1 MKKITKFLDSV
12 MGGIKRTC
20 VAKALAVFAV
30 ASVTTNSFAQT
41 LGGANSVINGVED
54 FVGLTPDKVK
64 EASTSTNFSFADKA
78 KVLFL
83 YNVGT
88 GKFLNVGGYW
98 GTCAGLHDYGKAI
111 WVDYDG
117 SNFKFTV
124 NNSNDTGNTLGF
136 ILGDSETDDG
146 VFVDR
151 GNAVG
156 EEAFINWTI
165 EAVPNDAQN
174 TVWIYTEKKDASTI
188 TDLKKIGKYY
198 LSANPDYNG
207 TNKVC
212 DAYKDGK
219 KDGKELGKN
228 SEWRIFTYA
237 QIYKAQQDGS
247 VDNMKN
253 ALDLSFRLLSPNF
266 ERHDGDIKY
275 WKTYDFV
282 SGVQNEDG
290 FAKFGLEKYYVTS
303 AKWNKDEAEKTWKSG
318 YKFDYSEGK
327 KTFDDVHDYQRYL
340 GKYFCGSIIGKCGIL
355 YQDINITLPGTY
367 VIECKGYSNT
377 TKAKLFTGVLD
388 PKNKNKIVAGTMN
401 STVFNQ
407 VSNMSATEQT
417 ALHTNEHNM
426 DYAGKAFY
434 DNLKYMNSVVL
445 TVPESAFYKNGSETD
460 KYEKITIRLGVMTG
474 EYSKVVAPADDE
486 WTVFDDFRLQYASNK
501 TGSDLIL
508 DQDRDELGY
517 LVNSNELFQNKTL
530 HLNKKFVLDKWNTF
544 VLPVNLTTDQVWSA
558 FGGTTRLA
566 KLSNL
571 TETGIEFESVDL
583 TSLKKE
589 GKPAIEA
596 YQPYIIYPGKDVD
609 NTPKYTGTVYVN
621 SKSVDVTIAADHYV
635 IPKVS
640 LPLTTDGKKDFSQM
654 DQSKWATNMSV
665 KSTDGKMEAW
675 GTFARTF
682 GTATQDPDNG
692 KWDIQH
698 KGDIITDRDNLI
710 GSYFFD
716 KGNMYHSTTRA
727 RGLRGFS
734 CWFKPVKNDNGT
746 PKSVK
751 LTLDG
756 VTQSGTTGIEDI
768 LADYEQPVSR
778 FANGI
783 YNLNGQLVKQGNS
796 TAGLPSGMY
805 IVNGKKCI
813 VR

>member
-30 ASVTTNSFAQT
+30 ASVTTSSFAQT
-41 LGGANSVINGVED
+41 TKTTQSVINGVED
-54 FVGLTPDKVK
+54 FKGLTLDKVK
-64 EASTSTNFSFADKA
+64 EASTSTNFSFADKD

-98 GTCAGLHDYGKAI
+98 GTCAGLHDYGKAL
-111 WVDYDG
+111 WVDYVN
-117 SNFKFTV
+117 SKFKFTV

-136 ILGDSETDDG
+136 LLGDSETDNG

-151 GNAVG
+151 GNASG
-156 EEAFINWTI
+156 ETAFTNWTI
-165 EAVPNDAQN
+165 ETVPNDAQN
-174 TVWIYTEKKDASTI
+174 TVWIYTEKSDASSI
-188 TDLKKIGKYY
+188 EDAKKIGNYY

-207 TNKVC
+207 INKVC

-219 KDGKELGKN
+219 KLGDNAK
-228 SEWRIFTYA
+228 WRIFTYA

-253 ALDLSFRLLSPNF
+253 ALDLSFRLMSPNF

-282 SGVQNEDG
+282 STNQDEDG

-303 AKWNKDEAEKTWKSG
+303 AMWNKTEAEKTWEPG

-340 GKYFCGSIIGKCGIL
+340 GKYFCGSITGKCGIL
-355 YQDINITLPGTY
+355 YQDIDITLSGTY

-377 TKAKLFTGVLD
+377 TKAKLFAGVLD
-388 PKNKNKIVAGTMN
+388 PKNKKKMVAGTMN

-445 TVPESAFYKNGSETD
+445 TVPESAFYKDGVRLKSVN
-460 KYEKITIRLGVMTG
+460 IRLGVMTG

-486 WTVFDDFRLQYASNK
+486 WTVFDDFRLQYASKN
-501 TGSDLIL
+501 TDQDLIL
-508 DQDRDELGY
+508 DEMRDNLNY
-517 LVNSNELFQNKTL
+517 LVNGSDKYENATL
-530 HLNKKFVLDKWNTF
+530 HLKKTLTKNKWNSL
-544 VLPVNLTTDQVWSA
+544 VLPVNLTKDQLQST
-558 FGGTTRLA
+558 FGANTRLA
-566 KLSNL
+566 ILNTL
-571 TETGIEFESVDL
+571 TSTSIEFKSVDL
-583 TSLKKE
+583 DKIKDTDVALVANK
-589 GKPAIEA
+589 
-596 YQPYIIYPGKDVD
+596 PYIIFPEKDQTES
-609 NTPKYTGTVYVN
+609 NSASYTAIINVN
-621 SKSVDVTIAADHYV
+621 NKTNKVNVSAGHYTIA
-635 IPKVS
+635 KV
-640 LPLTTDGKKDFSQM
+640 KNVDFSNIKTE
-654 DQSKWATNMSV
+654 DWTTKLVDAA
-665 KSTDGKMEAW
+665 DGSIAAY

-682 GTATQDPDNG
+682 GEYTEKDEDGTYSDVTSKG
-692 KWDIQH
+692 K
-698 KGDIITDRDNLI
+698 IIEGRPTLVNC
-710 GSYFFD
+710 YFFD
-716 KGNMYHSTTRA
+716 KGYMYHSATRP

-734 CWFKPVKNDNGT
+734 CWFQ
-746 PKSVK
+746 PKTTSGAQNAQ
-751 LTLDG
+751 LTIDG
-756 VTQSGTTGIEDI
+756 VSQGTTGIEDI

>member
-136 ILGDSETDDG
+136 LLGDSETDNG

-156 EEAFINWTI
+156 EEAFTNWTI

-188 TDLKKIGKYY
+188 ADLLKIGKYY

-219 KDGKELGKN
+219 KDGKELGEN

-237 QIYKAQQDGS
+237 QIYKAQHDGV

-253 ALDLSFRLLSPNF
+253 ALDLSFRLMSPNF
-266 ERHDGDIKY
+266 ERHDGDIKD

-282 SGVQNEDG
+282 STNKDEDG

-303 AKWNKDEAEKTWKSG
+303 ALWNKTEAEKTWEPG
-318 YKFDYSEGK
+318 YKFDYSTER

-340 GKYFCGSIIGKCGIL
+340 GKYFCGSITGKCGIL
-355 YQDINITLPGTY
+355 YQNIEITLPGTY

-377 TKAKLFTGVLD
+377 TKAKLFAGVLD
-388 PKNKNKIVAGTMN
+388 PKNENKMVAGTMN

-407 VSNMSATEQT
+407 VSNMSATEQD
-417 ALHTNEHNM
+417 ALHTAERNM

-445 TVPESAFYKNGSETD
+445 TVPKSVFENANG
-460 KYEKITIRLGVMTG
+460 KPVHIRLGVMTG

-486 WTVFDDFRLQYASNK
+486 WTVFDDFRLQYASTN
-501 TGSDLIL
+501 TDQDLIL
-508 DQDRDELGY
+508 DEMRDNLNY
-517 LVNSNELFQNKTL
+517 LVNGSDKYENATL
-530 HLNKKFVLDKWNTF
+530 HLNKTLTKNKWNSL
-544 VLPVNLTTDQVWSA
+544 VLPVSLTKYQLQST
-558 FGGTTRLA
+558 FGANTRLA
-566 KLSNL
+566 KLNTL
-571 TETGIEFESVDL
+571 TSTSIEFKTVDF
-583 TSLKKE
+583 T
-589 GKPAIEA
+589 GKADDYVVLEA
-596 YQPYIIYPGKDVD
+596 NKPYIIFPEKDKAES
-609 NTPKYTGTVYVN
+609 NSASYTAIINVKNEKKKVN
-621 SKSVDVTIAADHYV
+621 VPAGHYTIA
-635 IPKVS
+635 KV
-640 LPLTTDGKKDFSQM
+640 KNVDFSNIKTEDWTTM
-654 DQSKWATNMSV
+654 LVDAA
-665 KSTDGKMEAW
+665 DGSIAAY

-682 GTATQDPDNG
+682 GTEQTDKEDGTYTWKNDG
-692 KWDIQH
+692 T
-698 KGDIITDRDNLI
+698 IIKDRPTLVNC
-710 GSYFFD
+710 YFFD
-716 KGNMYHSTTRA
+716 KGNMYHSATRP

-734 CWFKPVKNDNGT
+734 CWFKPTKNNNN
-746 PKSVK
+746 PQSVK

-768 LADYEQPVSR
+768 LADNEQPVSR

>member
-30 ASVTTNSFAQT
+30 ASITTSSFAQT
-41 LGGANSVINGVED
+41 LEGEQPVINGVED
-54 FVGLTPDKVK
+54 FKGLTLDEVK
-64 EASTSTNFSFADKA
+64 KASTSTNFSFADKA

-98 GTCAGLHDYGKAI
+98 GTCAGLHDYGKAL
-111 WVDYDG
+111 WVDFDG
-117 SNFKFTV
+117 TNFKFTM
-124 NNSNDTGNTLGF
+124 NNGNDTGNTLG
-136 ILGDSETDDG
+136 LVLDKSSETDNG

-156 EEAFINWTI
+156 ETAFTNWTI

-174 TVWIYTEKKDASTI
+174 TVWIYTKKSDASSI
-188 TDLKKIGKYY
+188 EDAKKIGTYY

-207 TNKVC
+207 TNRVC

-219 KDGKELGKN
+219 KDGKELGEN

-237 QIYKAQQDGS
+237 QIYEAQKKGS
-247 VDNMKN
+247 LDNMKN
-253 ALDLSFRLLSPNF
+253 ALDLSFRLKSPNF
-266 ERHDGDIKY
+266 ERHDNEINA

-282 SGVQNEDG
+282 STNLDEDG

-303 AKWNKDEAEKTWKSG
+303 AKWNKTEAEKTWKPG

-340 GKYFCGSIIGKCGIL
+340 GKYFCGSITGKCGIL
-355 YQDINITLPGTY
+355 YQNIEITLPGTY

-377 TKAKLFTGVLD
+377 PKAKLFAGVLD
-388 PKNKNKIVAGTMN
+388 PNNEKKMVDGTMN

-407 VSNMSATEQT
+407 VSNMSAEEQNK
-417 ALHTNEHNM
+417 LHTGERNM
-426 DYAGKAFY
+426 DYAGRGFY

-445 TVPESAFYKNGSETD
+445 TVPKSVFENANG
-460 KYEKITIRLGVMTG
+460 KPVHIRLGVMTG

-486 WTVFDDFRLQYASNK
+486 WTVFDDFRLQYASTN
-501 TGSDLIL
+501 TDQDLIL
-508 DQDRDELGY
+508 DEMRDNLNY
-517 LVNSNELFQNKTL
+517 LVNGSDKYENATL
-530 HLNKKFVLDKWNTF
+530 HLNKTLTKNKWNSL
-544 VLPVNLTTDQVWSA
+544 VLPVSLTKYQLQST
-558 FGGTTRLA
+558 FGANTRLA
-566 KLSNL
+566 KLNTL
-571 TETGIEFESVDL
+571 TSTSIEFKTVDF
-583 TSLKKE
+583 T
-589 GKPAIEA
+589 GKADDYVVLEA
-596 YQPYIIYPGKDVD
+596 NKPYIIFPEKDKAES
-609 NTPKYTGTVYVN
+609 NSASYTAIINVKNEKKKVN
-621 SKSVDVTIAADHYV
+621 VPAGHYTIAMV
-635 IPKVS
+635 KNV
-640 LPLTTDGKKDFSQM
+640 DFSNIKTEDWTTM
-654 DQSKWATNMSV
+654 LVDAA
-665 KSTDGKMEAW
+665 DGSIAAY

-682 GTATQDPDNG
+682 GEYIEKDEDGTYSDVTSKG
-692 KWDIQH
+692 K
-698 KGDIITDRDNLI
+698 IIEGRPTLVNC
-710 GSYFFD
+710 YFFD
-716 KGNMYHSTTRA
+716 KGNMYHSATRP

-734 CWFKPVKNDNGT
+734 CWFQPTTTSGAQNAQ
-746 PKSVK
+746 
-751 LTLDG
+751 LTIDG
-756 VTQSGTTGIEDI
+756 VSQGTTGIEDI

>member
-12 MGGIKRTC
+12 MGGIKCTC

-30 ASVTTNSFAQT
+30 ASVTTSSFAQT

-54 FVGLTPDKVK
+54 FKGLTLK
-64 EASTSTNFSFADKA
+64 EVQDASTSTNFSFADKA

-98 GTCAGLHDYGKAI
+98 GTCAGLHDYGKAL
-111 WVDYDG
+111 WVDYVN
-117 SNFKFTV
+117 SKFKFTV

-136 ILGDSETDDG
+136 LLGDSETDNG

-151 GNAVG
+151 GNAFS
-156 EEAFINWTI
+156 ETAFTNWTI

-174 TVWIYTEKKDASTI
+174 TVWIYTEKSDASSI
-188 TDLKKIGKYY
+188 EDAKKIGKYY

-219 KDGKELGKN
+219 KDGKELGEN

-237 QIYKAQQDGS
+237 QIYKAQHDGV

-253 ALDLSFRLLSPNF
+253 ALDLSFRLMSPNF
-266 ERHDGDIKY
+266 ERNDGDIKY

-282 SGVQNEDG
+282 SGNQNEDG

-303 AKWNKDEAEKTWKSG
+303 ALWNKTEAEKTWKPG

-340 GKYFCGSIIGKCGIL
+340 GKYFCGSITGKCGIL
-355 YQDINITLPGTY
+355 YQDIDITLSGTY

-377 TKAKLFTGVLD
+377 TKAKLFAGVLD
-388 PKNKNKIVAGTMN
+388 HANKNKMVNGTMN
-401 STVFNQ
+401 STMFNQ
-407 VSNMSATEQT
+407 VSNMSEAEQT

-426 DYAGKAFY
+426 DYAGKALY

-486 WTVFDDFRLQYASNK
+486 WTVFDDFRLQYASTN
-501 TGSDLIL
+501 TDQDLIL
-508 DQDRDELGY
+508 DEMRDNLNY
-517 LVNSNELFQNKTL
+517 LVNGSDKYENATL
-530 HLNKKFVLDKWNTF
+530 HLNKTLTKNKWNSL
-544 VLPVNLTTDQVWSA
+544 VLPVNLTKYQLKST
-558 FGGTTRLA
+558 FGANTRLA
-566 KLSNL
+566 KLNTL
-571 TETGIEFESVDL
+571 TPTSIEFKTVDF
-583 TSLKKE
+583 T
-589 GKPAIEA
+589 GKADDYVALEA
-596 YQPYIIYPGKDVD
+596 NKPYIIFPEKDKTES
-609 NTPKYTGTVYVN
+609 NSASYTAILNVKNEKKKVN
-621 SKSVDVTIAADHYV
+621 VPAGHYTIA
-635 IPKVS
+635 KV
-640 LPLTTDGKKDFSQM
+640 KNVDFSNIKTE
-654 DQSKWATNMSV
+654 DWTTKLVDAA
-665 KSTDGKMEAW
+665 DGSIAAY

-682 GTATQDPDNG
+682 GEYTEKDEDGTYSDVTSKG
-692 KWDIQH
+692 KII
-698 KGDIITDRDNLI
+698 KGRPTLVNC
-710 GSYFFD
+710 YFFD
-716 KGNMYHSTTRA
+716 KGNMYHSATRP

-734 CWFKPVKNDNGT
+734 CWFQPTTTSGAQNAQ
-746 PKSVK
+746 
-751 LTLDG
+751 LTIDG
-756 VTQSGTTGIEDI
+756 VSQGTTGIEDI

>member
-64 EASTSTNFSFADKA
+64 EASTSTNFSFADKD

-136 ILGDSETDDG
+136 LLGDSETDNG

-156 EEAFINWTI
+156 EEAFTDWTI

-188 TDLKKIGKYY
+188 ADLKKIGKYY

-219 KDGKELGKN
+219 KDGKELGEN

-237 QIYKAQQDGS
+237 QIYKAQHDGV

-253 ALDLSFRLLSPNF
+253 ALDLSFRLMSPNF

-282 SGVQNEDG
+282 STNKDEDG

-303 AKWNKDEAEKTWKSG
+303 ALWNKTEAEKTWEPG
-318 YKFDYSEGK
+318 YKFDYSTEK

-340 GKYFCGSIIGKCGIL
+340 GKYFCGSITGKCGIL
-355 YQDINITLPGTY
+355 YQNIEITLPGTY

-377 TKAKLFTGVLD
+377 PKAKLFAGVLNPENENEMVD
-388 PKNKNKIVAGTMN
+388 GTMN

-407 VSNMSATEQT
+407 VSNMSAEEQNK
-417 ALHTNEHNM
+417 LHTGERNM
-426 DYAGKAFY
+426 DYAGRGFY

-445 TVPESAFYKNGSETD
+445 TVPKSVFENANG
-460 KYEKITIRLGVMTG
+460 KPVHIRLGVMTG

-486 WTVFDDFRLQYASNK
+486 WTVFDDFRLQYASTN
-501 TGSDLIL
+501 TDQDLIL
-508 DQDRDELGY
+508 DEMRDNLNY
-517 LVNSNELFQNKTL
+517 LVNGSDKYENATL
-530 HLNKKFVLDKWNTF
+530 HLNKTLTKNKWNSL
-544 VLPVNLTTDQVWSA
+544 VLPVNLTKNQLQST
-558 FGGTTRLA
+558 FGANTRLA
-566 KLSNL
+566 KLTTL
-571 TETGIEFESVDL
+571 TSTSIEFESVDFTDKADDYVAL
-583 TSLKKE
+583 
-589 GKPAIEA
+589 EA
-596 YQPYIIYPGKDVD
+596 CKPYIIFPEKDKEES
-609 NTPKYTGTVYVN
+609 NSASYTAILNVKNEKKKVN
-621 SKSVDVTIAADHYV
+621 VPAGHYTIA
-635 IPKVS
+635 KV
-640 LPLTTDGKKDFSQM
+640 KNVDFSNIKTE
-654 DQSKWATNMSV
+654 DWTTKLVDAA
-665 KSTDGKMEAW
+665 DGSIAAY

-682 GTATQDPDNG
+682 GEYTENDDDGTYSDVTSKG
-692 KWDIQH
+692 K
-698 KGDIITDRDNLI
+698 IIEGRPTLVNC
-710 GSYFFD
+710 YFFD
-716 KGNMYHSTTRA
+716 KGYMYHSATRP

-734 CWFKPVKNDNGT
+734 CWFQ
-746 PKSVK
+746 PKTTSGAQNAQ
-751 LTLDG
+751 LTIDG
-756 VTQSGTTGIEDI
+756 VSQGTTGIEDI

>member
-30 ASVTTNSFAQT
+30 ASVTTSSFAQT
-41 LGGANSVINGVED
+41 KETTQSPVINGVED
-54 FVGLTPDKVK
+54 FDGLTLDEVQK
-64 EASTSTNFSFADKA
+64 ASASTNFSFADKA

-98 GTCAGLHDYGKAI
+98 GSCAGLHDYGKAI
-111 WVDYDG
+111 WVDYVN
-117 SNFKFTV
+117 SKFKFTV

-136 ILGDSETDDG
+136 LLGDSETDNG

-151 GNAVG
+151 GNAYG
-156 EEAFINWTI
+156 EAAFTNWTI
-165 EAVPNDAQN
+165 EAVPNDAHN
-174 TVWIYTEKKDASTI
+174 TVWIYTEKTEGSSIEDA
-188 TDLKKIGKYY
+188 KKIGKYY

-219 KDGKELGKN
+219 KDGKNLGEN

-237 QIYKAQQDGS
+237 QIYKAQQEGS

-253 ALDLSFRLLSPNF
+253 ALNLSFRLMSPNF

-282 SGVQNEDG
+282 STNKDEDG

-303 AKWNKDEAEKTWKSG
+303 ALWNKTEAEKTWEPG
-318 YKFDYSEGK
+318 YKFDYSTER

-340 GKYFCGSIIGKCGIL
+340 GKYFCGSITGKCGIL
-355 YQDINITLPGTY
+355 YQNIEITLPGTY

-377 TKAKLFTGVLD
+377 TKAKLFAGVLD
-388 PKNKNKIVAGTMN
+388 PNNENEMVDGTMN

-407 VSNMSATEQT
+407 VSNMSAEEQNK
-417 ALHTNEHNM
+417 LHTGERNM
-426 DYAGKAFY
+426 DYAGRGFY

-445 TVPESAFYKNGSETD
+445 TVPKSVFENANG
-460 KYEKITIRLGVMTG
+460 KPVHIRLGVMTG

-486 WTVFDDFRLQYASNK
+486 WTVFDDFRLQFASTN
-501 TGSDLIL
+501 TDQDLIL
-508 DQDRDELGY
+508 DEMRDNLNY
-517 LVNSNELFQNKTL
+517 LVNGNDKYENATL
-530 HLNKKFVLDKWNTF
+530 HLNKTLTKNKWNSL
-544 VLPVNLTTDQVWSA
+544 VLPVNLTKNQLQST
-558 FGGTTRLA
+558 FGANTRLA
-566 KLSNL
+566 KLTTL
-571 TETGIEFESVDL
+571 TSTSIEFESVDFTDKADDYVAL
-583 TSLKKE
+583 
-589 GKPAIEA
+589 EA
-596 YQPYIIYPGKDVD
+596 CKPYIIFPEKDKEES
-609 NTPKYTGTVYVN
+609 NSASYTAILNVKNEKKKVN
-621 SKSVDVTIAADHYV
+621 VPAGHYTIA
-635 IPKVS
+635 KV
-640 LPLTTDGKKDFSQM
+640 KNVDFSNIKTE
-654 DQSKWATNMSV
+654 DWTTKLVDAA
-665 KSTDGKMEAW
+665 DGSIAAY

-682 GTATQDPDNG
+682 GSYEEKDDGTYSDVTS
-692 KWDIQH
+692 
-698 KGDIITDRDNLI
+698 KGTIISGRPRLEH
-710 GSYFFD
+710 SYFFD
-716 KGNMYHSTTRA
+716 KGYMYHSTGRP

-734 CWFKPVKNDNGT
+734 CWFEPTTTSGAQNAQ
-746 PKSVK
+746 
-751 LTLDG
+751 LTIDG
-756 VTQSGTTGIEDI
+756 VSQGTTGIEDI

-796 TAGLPSGMY
+796 TVGLPSGMY

>member
-30 ASVTTNSFAQT
+30 ASITTTSFAQT
-41 LGGANSVINGVED
+41 KETTQSPVINGVED
-54 FVGLTPDKVK
+54 LVGLTPAEVK

-83 YNVGT
+83 YNVKT

-111 WVDYDG
+111 WVDYVN
-117 SNFKFTV
+117 SKFKFTL
-124 NNSNDTGNTLGF
+124 NNGNDTGNTLGLL
-136 ILGDSETDDG
+136 LGNSDTDHG

-156 EEAFINWTI
+156 EEALCNWTI
-165 EAVPNDAQN
+165 EAVPGDAKN
-174 TVWIYTEKKDASTI
+174 TVKIYTQKVSASTI
-188 TDLKKIGKYY
+188 EDLKIKYY

-219 KDGKELGKN
+219 KDGKELGEN
-228 SEWRIFTYA
+228 SEWRIFTYD
-237 QIYKAQQDGS
+237 QIYEAQKKGYLDS
-247 VDNMKN
+247 MKN
-253 ALDLSFRLLSPNF
+253 ALDLSFRLKSPNF
-266 ERHDGDIKY
+266 ERHDKEINA

-282 SGVQNEDG
+282 STNQDEDG

-303 AKWNKDEAEKTWKSG
+303 ALWNKSEAEKTWKPG
-318 YKFDYSEGK
+318 YEFDYSEGK

-340 GKYFCGSIIGKCGIL
+340 GKYFCGSITGKCGIL
-355 YQDINITLPGTY
+355 YQNIEITLPGTY

-377 TKAKLFTGVLD
+377 PKAKLFAGVLD
-388 PKNKNKIVAGTMN
+388 PNNEKKMVDGTMN

-407 VSNMSATEQT
+407 VSNMSAEEQNK
-417 ALHTNEHNM
+417 LHTGERNM
-426 DYAGKAFY
+426 DYAGREFY

-445 TVPESAFYKNGSETD
+445 TVPKSLFENANG
-460 KYEKITIRLGVMTG
+460 KPVHICLGVMTG

-486 WTVFDDFRLQYASNK
+486 WTVFDDFRLQYASTN
-501 TGSDLIL
+501 TDQDLIL
-508 DQDRDELGY
+508 DEMRDNLNY
-517 LVNSNELFQNKTL
+517 LVNGSDKYENATL
-530 HLNKKFVLDKWNTF
+530 HLNKTLTKNKWNSL
-544 VLPVNLTTDQVWSA
+544 VLPVSLTKYQLQST
-558 FGGTTRLA
+558 FGANTRLA
-566 KLSNL
+566 KLNTL
-571 TETGIEFESVDL
+571 TSTSIEFKTVNLYEIGGGEVAL
-583 TSLKKE
+583 
-589 GKPAIEA
+589 EA
-596 YQPYIIYPGKDVD
+596 CKPYIIFPEKDKAESNSASYTAILNLKNGK
-609 NTPKYTGTVYVN
+609 KMVN
-621 SKSVDVTIAADHYV
+621 VPANHYTIA
-635 IPKVS
+635 KV
-640 LPLTTDGKKDFSQM
+640 KNVDFSNIKTEDWTTM
-654 DQSKWATNMSV
+654 LVDAA
-665 KSTDGKMEAW
+665 DGSIAAY

-682 GTATQDPDNG
+682 GKYTEKDEDGTYSDVTSKG
-692 KWDIQH
+692 K
-698 KGDIITDRDNLI
+698 IIEGRPTLVNC
-710 GSYFFD
+710 YFFD
-716 KGNMYHSTTRA
+716 KGNMYHSATRP
-727 RGLRGFS
+727 RGLCGFS
-734 CWFKPVKNDNGT
+734 CWFQPTTTSGAQNA
-746 PKSVK
+746 
-751 LTLDG
+751 LFTLDG
-756 VTQSGTTGIEDI
+756 VSQGTTGIEDI

>member
-20 VAKALAVFAV
+20 IAKAVAVFAV
-30 ASVTTNSFAQT
+30 ASITTSSFAQT
-41 LGGANSVINGVED
+41 KETTQSPVINGVED
-54 FVGLTPDKVK
+54 FDGLTLDEVQK
-64 EASTSTNFSFADKA
+64 ASTSTNFSFADKT

-98 GTCAGLHDYGKAI
+98 GSCAGLHDYGKAI
-111 WVDYDG
+111 WVDYVN
-117 SNFKFTV
+117 SKFKFTV

-136 ILGDSETDDG
+136 LLGDSETDNG

-151 GNAVG
+151 GNAYG
-156 EEAFINWTI
+156 EAAFTNWTI
-165 EAVPNDAQN
+165 EAVPNDAHN
-174 TVWIYTEKKDASTI
+174 TVWIYTEKTESSSIEDA
-188 TDLKKIGKYY
+188 KKIGKYY

-219 KDGKELGKN
+219 KDGKNLGEN

-253 ALDLSFRLLSPNF
+253 ALDLSFRLMSPNF

-282 SGVQNEDG
+282 STNQDEDG

-303 AKWNKDEAEKTWKSG
+303 AMWNKTEAEKTWEPG
-318 YKFDYSEGK
+318 YKFDYSEDK

-340 GKYFCGSIIGKCGIL
+340 GKYFCGSITGKCGIL
-355 YQDINITLPGTY
+355 YQDIDITMHGTY

-377 TKAKLFTGVLD
+377 TKAKLFAGVLD
-388 PKNKNKIVAGTMN
+388 PKNENKMVAGTMN

-407 VSNMSATEQT
+407 VSNMSADEQN
-417 ALHTNEHNM
+417 ALHTAKHNM
-426 DYAGKAFY
+426 DYAGKAFF
-434 DNLKYMNSVVL
+434 DNRKYMNSVVL
-445 TVPESAFYKNGSETD
+445 TVPESAFYKDGVRLKSVN
-460 KYEKITIRLGVMTG
+460 IRLGVMTG
-474 EYSKVVAPADDE
+474 DYNSVEAPASDE
-486 WTVFDDFRLQYASNK
+486 WTVFDDFRLQYASTN
-501 TGSDLIL
+501 TDQDLIL
-508 DQDRDELGY
+508 DEMRDNLNY
-517 LVNSNELFQNKTL
+517 LVNGSDKYEHATL
-530 HLNKKFVLDKWNTF
+530 HLHKTLTKKKWNSL
-544 VLPVNLTTDQVWSA
+544 VLPVNLTKGQLRST
-558 FGGTTRLA
+558 FGANTRLA
-566 KLSNL
+566 ELKTL
-571 TETGIEFESVDL
+571 TSISIEFESVDL
-583 TSLKKE
+583 DRIGDTDVALV
-589 GKPAIEA
+589 ANM
-596 YQPYIIYPGKDVD
+596 PYIIFPEKDQTESNSASYTAIINVNNKTKKVNVPANHYTIAKVTNVDFSKIDKNNWTTLLTGGD
-609 NTPKYTGTVYVN
+609 NTIKAY
-621 SKSVDVTIAADHYV
+621 
-635 IPKVS
+635 
-640 LPLTTDGKKDFSQM
+640 
-654 DQSKWATNMSV
+654 
-665 KSTDGKMEAW
+665 

-682 GTATQDPDNG
+682 GEYTEKDEDGTYSDVTNKG
-692 KWDIQH
+692 KII
-698 KGDIITDRDNLI
+698 KGRPTLVNC
-710 GSYFFD
+710 YFFD
-716 KGNMYHSTTRA
+716 KGNMYHSATRP

-734 CWFKPVKNDNGT
+734 CWFEPVSGGT
-746 PKSVK
+746 TQNVQF
-751 LTLDG
+751 TLDG
-756 VTQSGTTGIEDI
+756 VTPNGTTGIEDI

>member
-64 EASTSTNFSFADKA
+64 EASTSTNFSFVDKD

-98 GTCAGLHDYGKAI
+98 GTCAGLHDYGKAL
-111 WVDYDG
+111 WVDYVN
-117 SNFKFTV
+117 SKFKFTV

-136 ILGDSETDDG
+136 LLGDSETDNG
-146 VFVDR
+146 LFVDR

-156 EEAFINWTI
+156 EEAFTNWTI

-188 TDLKKIGKYY
+188 ADLKKIGKYY

-219 KDGKELGKN
+219 KDGKELGEN

-237 QIYKAQQDGS
+237 QIYKAQHDGV

-253 ALDLSFRLLSPNF
+253 ALDLSFRLMSPNF

-282 SGVQNEDG
+282 STNKDEDG

-303 AKWNKDEAEKTWKSG
+303 ALWNKTEAEKTWKPG
-318 YKFDYSEGK
+318 YKFDYSTEK

-340 GKYFCGSIIGKCGIL
+340 GKYFCGSITGKCGIL
-355 YQDINITLPGTY
+355 YQNIEITLPGTY

-377 TKAKLFTGVLD
+377 PKAKLFAGVLNPENEKEMVD
-388 PKNKNKIVAGTMN
+388 GTMN

-407 VSNMSATEQT
+407 VSNMSAEEQNK
-417 ALHTNEHNM
+417 LHTGEHNM
-426 DYAGKAFY
+426 DYAGRGFY

-445 TVPESAFYKNGSETD
+445 TVPKSVFENANG
-460 KYEKITIRLGVMTG
+460 KPVHIRLGVMTG

-486 WTVFDDFRLQYASNK
+486 WTVFDDFRLQYASTN
-501 TGSDLIL
+501 TDQDLIL
-508 DQDRDELGY
+508 DEMRDNLNY
-517 LVNSNELFQNKTL
+517 LVNGSDKYENATL
-530 HLNKKFVLDKWNTF
+530 HLNKTLTKNKWNSL
-544 VLPVNLTTDQVWSA
+544 VLPVNLTKNQLQST
-558 FGGTTRLA
+558 FGANTRLA
-566 KLSNL
+566 KLTTL
-571 TETGIEFESVDL
+571 TSTSIEFESVDFTDKADDYVAL
-583 TSLKKE
+583 
-589 GKPAIEA
+589 EA
-596 YQPYIIYPGKDVD
+596 CKPYIIFPEKDKEES
-609 NTPKYTGTVYVN
+609 NSASYTAILNVKNEKKKVN
-621 SKSVDVTIAADHYV
+621 VPAGHYTIA
-635 IPKVS
+635 KV
-640 LPLTTDGKKDFSQM
+640 KNVDFSNIKTE
-654 DQSKWATNMSV
+654 DWTTKLVDAA
-665 KSTDGKMEAW
+665 DGSIAAY

-682 GTATQDPDNG
+682 GEYTEKDEDGTYSDVTS
-692 KWDIQH
+692 
-698 KGDIITDRDNLI
+698 KGTIISGRPNLEYC
-710 GSYFFD
+710 YFFD
-716 KGNMYHSTTRA
+716 KGNMYHSSIKGRV

-734 CWFKPVKNDNGT
+734 CWFQPTTTSGT
-746 PKSVK
+746 QNAQ
-751 LTLDG
+751 LTIDG
-756 VTQSGTTGIEDI
+756 VSQGTTGIEDI

-783 YNLNGQLVKQGNS
+783 YNLNGQLVKTGNS

>member
-54 FVGLTPDKVK
+54 FKGLTLDEVQK
-64 EASTSTNFSFADKA
+64 ASTSTNFSFADKA

-124 NNSNDTGNTLGF
+124 NNSNDTGNNLGF
-136 ILGDSETDDG
+136 LLGDSETDNG

-156 EEAFINWTI
+156 EEAFTNWTI

-188 TDLKKIGKYY
+188 ADLKKIGKYY

-219 KDGKELGKN
+219 KDGKELGEN

-237 QIYKAQQDGS
+237 QIYKAQHDGV

-253 ALDLSFRLLSPNF
+253 ALDLSFRLMSPNF

-282 SGVQNEDG
+282 STNKDEDG

-303 AKWNKDEAEKTWKSG
+303 ALWNKTEAEKTWESG
-318 YKFDYSEGK
+318 YKFDYSTEK

-340 GKYFCGSIIGKCGIL
+340 GKYFCGSITGKCGIL
-355 YQDINITLPGTY
+355 YQNIEITLPGTY
-367 VIECKGYSNT
+367 VVECKGYSNT
-377 TKAKLFTGVLD
+377 PKAKLFAGVLN
-388 PKNKNKIVAGTMN
+388 PENENKMVVGTMN

-407 VSNMSATEQT
+407 VSNMSAEEQNK
-417 ALHTNEHNM
+417 LHTGERNM

-445 TVPESAFYKNGSETD
+445 TVPESAFTTNADGTKSA
-460 KYEKITIRLGVMTG
+460 KIRIGVMTG
-474 EYSKVVAPADDE
+474 VYNTEASQVEAPDANE
-486 WTVFDDFRLQYASNK
+486 WTVFDDFRLQYASRT

-508 DQDRDELGY
+508 DQDREELGY
-517 LVNSNELFQNKTL
+517 LVNSNELLQNKTL

-544 VLPVNLTTDQVWSA
+544 VLPVNLTKDQVWNA

-589 GKPAIEA
+589 EPAIEA
-596 YQPYIIYPGKDVD
+596 YQPYIIFPGKDVD
-609 NTPKYTGTVYVN
+609 QTPKYTGTVYVN
-621 SKSVDVTIAADHYV
+621 NKSMNVTIAADHYV

-640 LPLTTDGKKDFSQM
+640 LPLTTDGKKDFSKM
-654 DQSKWATNMSV
+654 DQSTWATNMSV

-698 KGDIITDRDNLI
+698 KGDIISGRDNLK

-716 KGNMYHSTTRA
+716 KGNMYHSATRP

-734 CWFKPVKNDNGT
+734 CWFKPTKNNNN
-746 PKSVK
+746 PQSVK

>member
-30 ASVTTNSFAQT
+30 ASITTSSFALT

-111 WVDYDG
+111 WVDYVN
-117 SNFKFTV
+117 SKFKFTV
-124 NNSNDTGNTLGF
+124 NNNNDTGNTLGLL
-136 ILGDSETDDG
+136 LGDSETDHG

-156 EEAFINWTI
+156 ETALCNWTI
-165 EAVPNDAQN
+165 VAVPGDAKN
-174 TVWIYTEKKDASTI
+174 TVKIYTQKESASTI
-188 TDLKKIGKYY
+188 EDLKIKYY

-207 TNKVC
+207 TNRVC

-219 KDGKELGKN
+219 KDGKELGEN
-228 SEWRIFTYA
+228 SEWRIFTYD
-237 QIYKAQQDGS
+237 QIYEAQKKGS
-247 VDNMKN
+247 LDNMKN
-253 ALDLSFRLLSPNF
+253 ALDLSFRLKSPNF

-282 SGVQNEDG
+282 SGNKNEDG

-303 AKWNKDEAEKTWKSG
+303 ALWNKTEAEKTWESG
-318 YKFDYSEGK
+318 YKFDYSTEK

-340 GKYFCGSIIGKCGIL
+340 GKYFCGSITGKCGIL
-355 YQDINITLPGTY
+355 YQNIEITLPGTY

-377 TKAKLFTGVLD
+377 PKAKLFAGVLNPENED
-388 PKNKNKIVAGTMN
+388 EMVDGTMN
-401 STVFNQ
+401 STVLNQ
-407 VSNMSATEQT
+407 VSNMSAEEQNK
-417 ALHTNEHNM
+417 LHTGERNM
-426 DYAGKAFY
+426 DYAGRGFY
-434 DNLKYMNSVVL
+434 DNLKYMNSVVI
-445 TVPESAFYKNGSETD
+445 TVPKSVFENANG
-460 KYEKITIRLGVMTG
+460 KPVHIRLGVMTG
-474 EYSKVVAPADDE
+474 TYSTDASKVKDAAPGE
-486 WTVFDDFRLQYASNK
+486 WTVFDDFRLQYASTN
-501 TGSDLIL
+501 TDQDLIL
-508 DQDRDELGY
+508 DEMRDNLNY
-517 LVNSNELFQNKTL
+517 LVNGSDKYENATL
-530 HLNKKFVLDKWNTF
+530 HLNKTLTKNKWNSL
-544 VLPVNLTTDQVWSA
+544 VLPVNLTKNQLQST
-558 FGGTTRLA
+558 FGANTRLA
-566 KLSNL
+566 KLTRL
-571 TETGIEFESVDL
+571 TPTSIEFESVDFTDKADDYVAL
-583 TSLKKE
+583 
-589 GKPAIEA
+589 EA
-596 YQPYIIYPGKDVD
+596 CKPYIIFPEKDKEES
-609 NTPKYTGTVYVN
+609 NSASYTAILNVKNKKKKVN
-621 SKSVDVTIAADHYV
+621 VPAGHYTIA
-635 IPKVS
+635 KV
-640 LPLTTDGKKDFSQM
+640 KNVDFSNIKTE
-654 DQSKWATNMSV
+654 DWTTKLVDAA
-665 KSTDGKMEAW
+665 DGSIAAY

-682 GTATQDPDNG
+682 GEYTENDEDGTYSDVTS
-692 KWDIQH
+692 
-698 KGDIITDRDNLI
+698 KGTIISGRPRLEH
-710 GSYFFD
+710 SYFFD
-716 KGNMYHSTTRA
+716 KGNMYHSTGRP

-734 CWFKPVKNDNGT
+734 CWFEPTTTSGAQNAQL
-746 PKSVK
+746 SI
-751 LTLDG
+751 DG
-756 VTQSGTTGIEDI
+756 VSQGTTGIEDI

>member
-30 ASVTTNSFAQT
+30 ASVTTSSFAQT

-54 FVGLTPDKVK
+54 FKGLTLK
-64 EASTSTNFSFADKA
+64 EVQDASTSTNFSFADKA

-98 GTCAGLHDYGKAI
+98 GTSAGLHDYGKAL

-117 SNFKFTV
+117 SKFKFTV
-124 NNSNDTGNTLGF
+124 NNNNDTGN
-136 ILGDSETDDG
+136 ILGLVLGNSETDNG

-151 GNAVG
+151 GHPSD
-156 EEAFINWTI
+156 EALTNWTI
-165 EAVPNDAQN
+165 EAVGDVQN
-174 TVWIYTEKKDASTI
+174 TVWIYTEKTEGSSIEDA
-188 TDLKKIGKYY
+188 KKIGKYY

-219 KDGKELGKN
+219 KDGKELGEN
-228 SEWRIFTYA
+228 SKWRIFTYD
-237 QIYKAQQDGS
+237 QIYKAQQQGV

-253 ALDLSFRLLSPNF
+253 ALDLSFRLMSQNF

-282 SGVQNEDG
+282 SRDQNENG
-290 FAKFGLEKYYVTS
+290 FAKFGLEKYYIISRDWTNVQNIW
-303 AKWNKDEAEKTWKSG
+303 ADVKKDLTA
-318 YKFDYSEGK
+318 DYTFNNGK
-327 KTFDDVHDYQRYL
+327 VDQKFDDVEDYQRHL
-340 GKYFCGSIIGKCGIL
+340 GKYFCGSITGKCGIL
-355 YQDINITLPGTY
+355 YQDIDITLHGTY
-367 VIECKGYSNT
+367 IIECKGYSNT
-377 TKAKLFTGVLD
+377 TKAKLFVGVLD
-388 PKNKNKIVAGTMN
+388 PNSENKMVDGTMN
-401 STVFNQ
+401 STMLNQ
-407 VSNMSATEQT
+407 VSNMSATEQD
-417 ALHTNEHNM
+417 ALHTAEHNM

-445 TVPESAFYKNGSETD
+445 TVPKSVFENANG
-460 KYEKITIRLGVMTG
+460 KPVHIRLGVMTG

-486 WTVFDDFRLQYASNK
+486 WTVFDDFRLQYASTN
-501 TGSDLIL
+501 TDQDLIL
-508 DQDRDELGY
+508 DEMRDNLNY
-517 LVNSNELFQNKTL
+517 LVNGSDKYENATL
-530 HLNKKFVLDKWNTF
+530 HLNKTLTKNKWNSL
-544 VLPVNLTTDQVWSA
+544 VLPVNLTKNQLQST
-558 FGGTTRLA
+558 FGANTRLA
-566 KLSNL
+566 KLNTL
-571 TETGIEFESVDL
+571 TSTSIEFKSVNLDEIGGDEVAL
-583 TSLKKE
+583 
-589 GKPAIEA
+589 EA
-596 YQPYIIYPGKDVD
+596 SKPYIIFPEKDKAES
-609 NTPKYTGTVYVN
+609 NSASYTAIINVKNEKKKVN
-621 SKSVDVTIAADHYV
+621 VPAGHYTIA
-635 IPKVS
+635 KV
-640 LPLTTDGKKDFSQM
+640 KNVDFSNIKTE
-654 DQSKWATNMSV
+654 DWTTKLVDAA
-665 KSTDGKMEAW
+665 DGSITAY

-682 GTATQDPDNG
+682 GKFSSYDEATGVYGEVTVEDMKDP
-692 KWDIQH
+692 
-698 KGDIITDRDNLI
+698 IIPGRPRLEH
-710 GSYFFD
+710 SYFFD
-716 KGNMYHSTTRA
+716 KGNMYHSTGRP

-734 CWFKPVKNDNGT
+734 CWFEPVSGGT
-746 PKSVK
+746 TQNVQ

-756 VTQSGTTGIEDI
+756 VSQGTTGIEDI

>member
-41 LGGANSVINGVED
+41 LGGANSVINGVEA

-207 TNKVC
+207 TNRVC

-219 KDGKELGKN
+219 KDGKELGEN

-237 QIYKAQQDGS
+237 QIYKAQHDGV

-253 ALDLSFRLLSPNF
+253 ALDLSFRLMSPNF

-282 SGVQNEDG
+282 STNKDEDG

-303 AKWNKDEAEKTWKSG
+303 ALWNKTEAEKTWEPG

-340 GKYFCGSIIGKCGIL
+340 GKYFCGSITGKCGIL

-377 TKAKLFTGVLD
+377 TKAKLFAGVLD
-388 PKNKNKIVAGTMN
+388 PENENKMVDGTMN

-407 VSNMSATEQT
+407 VSNMSAEEQNK
-417 ALHTNEHNM
+417 LHTGEHNM
-426 DYAGKAFY
+426 DYAGRGFY

-445 TVPESAFYKNGSETD
+445 TVPKSVFENANG
-460 KYEKITIRLGVMTG
+460 KPVQIRLGVMTG

-486 WTVFDDFRLQYASNK
+486 WTVFDDFRLQYASTN
-501 TGSDLIL
+501 TDQDLIL
-508 DQDRDELGY
+508 DEMRDNLNY
-517 LVNSNELFQNKTL
+517 LVNGSDKYENATL
-530 HLNKKFVLDKWNTF
+530 HLNKTLTKNKWNSL
-544 VLPVNLTTDQVWSA
+544 VLPVNLTKNQLQST
-558 FGGTTRLA
+558 FGANTRLA
-566 KLSNL
+566 KLTTL
-571 TETGIEFESVDL
+571 TSTSIEFESVDFTDKADDYVAL
-583 TSLKKE
+583 
-589 GKPAIEA
+589 EA
-596 YQPYIIYPGKDVD
+596 CKPYIIFPEKDKEES
-609 NTPKYTGTVYVN
+609 NSASYTAILNVKNEKKKVN
-621 SKSVDVTIAADHYV
+621 VPAGHYTIA
-635 IPKVS
+635 KV
-640 LPLTTDGKKDFSQM
+640 KNVDFSNIKTE
-654 DQSKWATNMSV
+654 DWTTKLVDAA
-665 KSTDGKMEAW
+665 DGSIAAY

-682 GTATQDPDNG
+682 GEYTEKDEDGTYSDVTS
-692 KWDIQH
+692 
-698 KGDIITDRDNLI
+698 KGTIIPGRPNLEYC
-710 GSYFFD
+710 YFFD
-716 KGNMYHSTTRA
+716 KGNMYHSSIKGRV

-734 CWFKPVKNDNGT
+734 CWFQPTTTSGT
-746 PKSVK
+746 QNAQ
-751 LTLDG
+751 LTIDG
-756 VTQSGTTGIEDI
+756 VSQGTTGIEDI

>member
-64 EASTSTNFSFADKA
+64 EASTSTNFSFVDKD

-98 GTCAGLHDYGKAI
+98 GTCAGLHDYGKAL
-111 WVDYDG
+111 WVDYVN
-117 SNFKFTV
+117 SKFKFTV

-136 ILGDSETDDG
+136 LLGDSETDNG

-156 EEAFINWTI
+156 EEAFTNWTI

-188 TDLKKIGKYY
+188 ADLKKIGKYY
-198 LSANPDYNG
+198 LSANPDNNG

-219 KDGKELGKN
+219 KDGKELGEN

-237 QIYKAQQDGS
+237 QIYKAQHDGV

-253 ALDLSFRLLSPNF
+253 ALDLSFRLMSPNF

-282 SGVQNEDG
+282 STNKDEDG

-303 AKWNKDEAEKTWKSG
+303 ALWNKTEAEKTWKPG
-318 YKFDYSEGK
+318 YKFDYSTEK

-340 GKYFCGSIIGKCGIL
+340 GKYFCGSITGKCGIL
-355 YQDINITLPGTY
+355 YQNIEITLPGTY

-377 TKAKLFTGVLD
+377 PKAKLFAGVINPENENEMVD
-388 PKNKNKIVAGTMN
+388 GTMN

-407 VSNMSATEQT
+407 VSNMSAEEQNK
-417 ALHTNEHNM
+417 LHTGERNM
-426 DYAGKAFY
+426 DYAGRGFY

-445 TVPESAFYKNGSETD
+445 TVPKSVFENANG
-460 KYEKITIRLGVMTG
+460 KPVHIRLGVMTG

-486 WTVFDDFRLQYASNK
+486 WTVFDDFRLQYASTN
-501 TGSDLIL
+501 TDQDLIL
-508 DQDRDELGY
+508 DEMRDNLNY
-517 LVNSNELFQNKTL
+517 LVNGSDKYENATL
-530 HLNKKFVLDKWNTF
+530 HLNKTLTKNKWNSL
-544 VLPVNLTTDQVWSA
+544 VLPVNLTKNQLQST
-558 FGGTTRLA
+558 FGANTRLA
-566 KLSNL
+566 KLTTL
-571 TETGIEFESVDL
+571 TSTSIEFESVDFTDKADDYVAL
-583 TSLKKE
+583 
-589 GKPAIEA
+589 EA
-596 YQPYIIYPGKDVD
+596 CKPYIIFPEKDKEES
-609 NTPKYTGTVYVN
+609 NSASYTAILNVKNEKKKVN
-621 SKSVDVTIAADHYV
+621 VPAGHYTIA
-635 IPKVS
+635 KV
-640 LPLTTDGKKDFSQM
+640 KNVDFSNIKTE
-654 DQSKWATNMSV
+654 DWTTKLVDAA
-665 KSTDGKMEAW
+665 DGSIAAY

-682 GTATQDPDNG
+682 GEYTENDEDGTYSDVTS
-692 KWDIQH
+692 
-698 KGDIITDRDNLI
+698 KGTIISGRPNLEYC
-710 GSYFFD
+710 YFFD
-716 KGNMYHSTTRA
+716 KGNMYHSSIKGRV

-734 CWFKPVKNDNGT
+734 CWFQPTTTSGT
-746 PKSVK
+746 QNAQ
-751 LTLDG
+751 LTIDG
-756 VTQSGTTGIEDI
+756 VSQGTTGIEDI

-783 YNLNGQLVKQGNS
+783 YNLNGQLVKTGNS